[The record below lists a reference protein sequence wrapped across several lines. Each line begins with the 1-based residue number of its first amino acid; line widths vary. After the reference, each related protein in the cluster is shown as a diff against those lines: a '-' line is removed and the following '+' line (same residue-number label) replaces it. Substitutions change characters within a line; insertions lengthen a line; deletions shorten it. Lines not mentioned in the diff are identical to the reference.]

1 MVSNVGHTVNVVTSW
16 SRVVQVSPPK
26 AFIYV
31 YSPPYVPLE
40 TNTASLAWNTVCEP
54 LVYLTRRIAPPLH
67 KQLPLEAAERE
78 DKQEHTVAV
87 LARRNASTY
96 LAVSETRV
104 IRIGRWAP
112 SLRHRPGCAVGPG
125 VPTSNR
131 TLWET
136 QRILSVHYMDSV
148 KRYGST
154 YITSCTDNGV
164 KGRSPAATRF

>member
-1 MVSNVGHTVNVVTSW
+1 VNVVTSW
-16 SRVVQVSPPK
+16 SRIVQVSPPK
-26 AFIYV
+26 ACIYF
-31 YSPPYVPLE
+31 YPPPYVLLE
-40 TNTASLAWNTVCEP
+40 TNTASLARNTVCEP
-54 LVYLTRRIAPPLH
+54 LAYLTRRIAPPLH

-87 LARRNASTY
+87 LARCNAITC

-104 IRIGRWAP
+104 IRIGRCAP

-136 QRILSVHYMDSV
+136 
-148 KRYGST
+148 T